1 MKLSFDAEDA
11 IIGILVGLLV
21 LGLSGKYYQMELN
34 KWVYI
39 IAAAAFAIFIVLDI
53 LNEIVK
59 FESHPL
65 TIGILVIHNLIDLVL
80 MAALFSKFSEYSI
93 PFVTENVVPYF
104 GDPVALFYIGA
115 FLAVGNALW
124 LVTLPLWT

>member
-65 TIGILVIHNLIDLVL
+65 TIGILIIHNLIDLVL
-80 MAALFSKFSEYSI
+80 MAALFSKFSEYNI
-93 PFVTENVVPYF
+93 PFVTETIVPYF
-104 GDPVALFYIGA
+104 SDPVALFYVGA

-124 LVTLPLWT
+124 LVSLPFLG